1 VPAGGEATFT
11 LTVTVNGNV
20 LAEGDYEGR
29 IVAAAADQLLR
40 APVFYRAA
48 HRSFAP
54 QPAPV
59 LDTPADSTNGTIRL
73 AWTAVPNTVRYRVQE
88 ATDPGTAI
96 FSDDAETGTGRWTV
110 SGTASTLSWTS
121 SQLQAHSGT
130 TSFFALQGSNQD
142 NQLTL
147 TAPVTLPAG
156 TGASLS
162 FWTFVDTEPDFDFGH
177 IEASADGTT
186 WTELASVTG
195 NSGGWVRQ
203 EVDLSSY
210 AGRPVWVRFRYVS
223 DSVFDA
229 GLYEGWYVDDVAI
242 SKANWSTIAEPS
254 RNSYTATGR
263 APGTYFYRVA
273 GIFNSPDIRRA
284 QGPFS
289 NVVGAIVHA
298 P

>member
-1 VPAGGEATFT
+1 VPAGGEATFM
-11 LTVTVNGNV
+11 LTVTVNGSV

-29 IVAAAADQLLR
+29 IVATAADQLLR

-59 LDTPADSTNGTIRL
+59 LDTPADSTNGTIGL
-73 AWTAVPNTVRYRVQE
+73 AWTSVPSALRYRVQE
-88 ATDPGTAI
+88 ATDPGTPI
-96 FSDDAETGTGRWTV
+96 FSDDAESGTGRWTI

-147 TAPVTLPAG
+147 TTPVTLPAG
-156 TGASLS
+156 TSASLS

-177 IEASADGTT
+177 IQASADGTT

-223 DSVFDA
+223 DLIFDA
-229 GLYEGWYVDDVAI
+229 GLYEGWYIDDVTI
-242 SKANWSTIAEPS
+242 SKANWRTLAEPS
-254 RNSYTATGR
+254 RNSYTVTGR

-284 QGPFS
+284 QGPYS
-289 NVVGAIVHA
+289 NVVGAIVRA